1 MQLTVESIKTNDKS
15 IVLKAGGKEYFA
27 KKDSG
32 ISQGMTIEAET
43 EDSDYNGKHYCWV
56 KKWKQVQQTA
66 ATPSPQTGAGSGLV
80 SGGSGGATWWMPFV
94 SNTVA
99 HAIQAGIIQ
108 NPQQIDAWAV
118 AARLAAQ
125 KLETEIPF

>member
-1 MQLTVESIKTNDKS
+1 MQLTIESVKPSKS
-15 IVLKAGGKEYFA
+15 GKSLVVKAGGKDYLA
-27 KKDSG
+27 KLDSG
-32 ISQGMTIEAET
+32 ISQGMLIEAET
-43 EDSDYNGKHYCWV
+43 KDSDFNGSILTWIE
-56 KKWKQVQQTA
+56 KWKTVAAQTTA
-66 ATPSPQTGAGSGLV
+66 HASAPTSN
-80 SGGSGGATWWMPFV
+80 GGSAPWWMPFV

-125 KLETEIPF
+125 KLESEIPF